1 MAMIYASGSGAP
13 APTQGG
19 VAGAFYPPAATVRDL
34 EAEGVIGGCNPS
46 VAWSAGVFDAF
57 ANAARDIRIQGIEA
71 RLGRLEEVVASQLKE
86 KQQTQGEK

>member
-1 MAMIYASGSGAP
+1 MIYADGSGAP

-57 ANAARDIRIQGIEA
+57 ANAARDMRIQGLEA
-71 RLGRLEEVVASQLKE
+71 RLARLEEVVTSLLKE
-86 KQQTQGEK
+86 KQQTQAPA